1 MGKIIKVT
9 GTEVTIA
16 NDDDYLKVNPSEL
29 DFVPRVGDE
38 VEIYKLEDE
47 IIITKIEHKKD
58 DKININIVNENNA
71 VQNQSQVVN
80 TSATVGG
87 HYVNKWIYIILA
99 VFLGGFGAHHFYAGY
114 SGRGIKYLIFCWTGI
129 PTIIGWFQAFG
140 ALFKTPNAEGKIL
153 V

>member
-16 NDDDYLKVNPSEL
+16 NDDDYLKINPSEL
-29 DFVPRVGDE
+29 DFVPKVGDE
-38 VEIYKLEDE
+38 VEVHKLEDE
-47 IIITKIEHKKD
+47 IIITKIEPKKD

-80 TSATVGG
+80 TSAAVGG

-99 VFLGGFGAHHFYAGY
+99 IFLGGFGAHHFYAGY

-129 PTIIGWFQAFG
+129 PTIIGWFQALG

>member
-16 NDDDYLKVNPSEL
+16 NDDDYLKINPSEL
-29 DFVPRVGDE
+29 DFVPKVGDE
-38 VEIYKLEDE
+38 VEVHKLEDE
-47 IIITKIEHKKD
+47 IIITKIEPKKD
-58 DKININIVNENNA
+58 DKFNINIVNENNDH
-71 VQNQSQVVN
+71 SQVVN
-80 TSATVGG
+80 TSTAVSG

-99 VFLGGFGAHHFYAGY
+99 VFLGYFGAHHFYAGY
-114 SGRGIKYLIFCWTGI
+114 SGRGITYLIFCWTGI
-129 PTIIGWFQAFG
+129 PAIIGWFQAFG

>member
-16 NDDDYLKVNPSEL
+16 NDDDYLKINPSEL
-29 DFVPRVGDE
+29 DFVPKVGDE
-38 VEIYKLEDE
+38 VEVHKLEDE
-47 IIITKIEHKKD
+47 IIITKIEPKKD

-80 TSATVGG
+80 TSAAVGG

-129 PTIIGWFQAFG
+129 PTIIGWFQALG